1 MAGAGAKIRDNVAWN
16 WNTVWLSM
24 LHKILT
30 FTSCCSKSINYF
42 GWCVKSSVGSRFFFQ
57 DPDLNQAFFP
67 EDRSRL
73 AKNLDTIWKIK
84 DLIYT
89 YFWLLYSSYWLL
101 FINCFFA
108 TCLQVP
114 MMLLQ
119 YTNNL
124 MVFFFIKGFVEVA
137 DRLIYFC

>member
-1 MAGAGAKIRDNVAWN
+1 MLLETEIQYGYV
-16 WNTVWLSM
+16 SM

-30 FTSCCSKSINYF
+30 FTSCCSKS
-42 GWCVKSSVGSRFFFQ
+42 SVGSRVFFQ

-89 YFWLLYSSYWLL
+89 YFWLLYSSYCLL